1 VRRLTPSR
9 LLAGEL
15 LLLLL
20 LVAWTA
26 WTQLRGLRL
35 GVIDELV
42 AEYWVHGPQPPWAW
56 VPFIHP
62 PLYSQFMNGIDAAAQ
77 QWLIRPHELV
87 LIQGAVLQGGLLLLA
102 AWWGHRHLGARW
114 SLLLLLLLACVP
126 SQVRPFEQ
134 YPLTGV
140 LLTLAALAWIRLA
153 SGGGRGAAPAAAA
166 IALVTVEL
174 HLLCALLL
182 TGLILCL
189 LWRTPARRGPL
200 AGAALALAVL
210 FAVSTW
216 PGLYEVLAQASD
228 AEDSLADRRGVS
240 LGWTNPL
247 LFLPLT
253 LMFSSRLR
261 SRAPNAVALSGGVLL
276 FAAGVLVLQA
286 LGLAGGQPFPY
297 SFHYFVLVD
306 PLLVLVAVMWL
317 REGYAAG
324 LSGRLLGSLLGLVLI
339 SQLLLSVQGHLLL
352 WWNPHWIWI
361 LGVPWG

>member
-1 VRRLTPSR
+1 VKRLSASR
-9 LLAGEL
+9 LLRVEL

-20 LVAWTA
+20 LAGWTA

-35 GVIDELV
+35 GIIDELV

-77 QWLIRPHELV
+77 QWLVRPHELV
-87 LIQGAVLQGGLLLLA
+87 LIQAALLQGGLLLLLA
-102 AWWGHRHLGARW
+102 SWSRHHLGARW
-114 SLLLLLLLACVP
+114 TLLLLLLVACLP
-126 SQVRPFEQ
+126 AQVRPFEQ
-134 YPLTGV
+134 YPLTSV
-140 LLTLAALAWIRLA
+140 LLTGAALAWLRLA
-153 SGGGRGAAPAAAA
+153 QGGGRGAMLAASA

-174 HLLCALLL
+174 HLLCCLLL
-182 TGLILCL
+182 CGLILYL
-189 LWRTPARRGPL
+189 LWRHPGRRRTLG
-200 AGAALALAVL
+200 GAALALTLL
-210 FAVSTW
+210 FGLSTW
-216 PGLYEVLAQASD
+216 PGLYEVLAQTGE
-228 AEDSLADRRGVS
+228 AEEGMAARRGLS
-240 LGWTNPL
+240 MGWTNPL

-253 LMFSSRLR
+253 LVFSSQLR
-261 SRAPNAVALSGGVLL
+261 ARAPGAVALTSGVLL
-276 FAAGVLVLQA
+276 FSAGVLVLQA
-286 LGLAGGQPFPY
+286 LGFAGGQPFPY

-324 LSGRLLGSLLGLVLI
+324 LSPALLGSLLGLVVI
-339 SQLLLSVQGHLLL
+339 SQLLLCLQAHLLL